1 MERYGGGGGDGGGN
15 RCLEEVEVE
24 LRLYR
29 TLGGGRGRSRID
41 WELDAR
47 WELMSPARQVS
58 CMNSQQLHLP

>member
-29 TLGGGRGRSRID
+29 TLGGGIEADRESTGRR
-41 WELDAR
+41 
-47 WELMSPARQVS
+47 
-58 CMNSQQLHLP
+58 